1 MTTQTYDT
9 DPKQKLY
16 DTVKEKGLYT
26 KSFDE
31 FKAKYSTPEAIENLY
46 NVVNKREL
54 FTKSKDEFLGK
65 YFAEPVKKKESGSS
79 PLQSSGEDL
88 KEATMS
94 EIKAFVTGKPLSE
107 IKANEYAN
115 TKPPAKITNAITQT
129 KIQKP
134 SDKSVKEE
142 AENKITQ
149 IADEDL
155 TDPIKGLNKLS
166 QANPTN
172 PKDILATEKAK
183 EMLVGRMAQDGFDA
197 KELLNRSFFG
207 TAEDNNQTSGILR
220 EKAADYD
227 KSVAPLRNI
236 QVDDLTDATPEYLDN
251 ALTPQIKNAAI
262 QYGAQKDPQ
271 FAKELQVMGLDLN
284 DPDLFGKVG
293 SFKSGQWM
301 QRFLQDE
308 NVGTFLNKENPN
320 LLPAI
325 DRAYKQIRVDNQD
338 YGINSV
344 ANEVSQA
351 VQKSGFNNIDPVFN
365 FYGDN
370 HKAYADQVARDLYK
384 DDPQS
389 LAIWD
394 KYIKDDQEKYM
405 DAPSLMQGFAEG
417 GEGVFKGI
425 ANTFTEPFRNASES
439 TKRRWDKEALNV
451 SADPQGIF
459 KIIRET
465 GRVGGLVAAI
475 SGTGNVLGAGGTGLY
490 AQKIVPALSGGV
502 LPFFGD
508 SLEEGRAK
516 YPDSPV
522 KAGLSALVNTTMYA
536 ALSQQLFP
544 AKSINQAIGKVSPDI
559 NNIVERLA
567 SGQISREAARQQAN
581 TAFKRA
587 LDFTLGATGKAG
599 KITAELTA
607 ITQFNKGLDKIMMDE
622 EEFKNYHPERDETDE
637 TITLF
642 LSNIAL
648 GGFSKFGDMKKRN
661 RVAEESYYELA
672 SNPKKYERMIDNL
685 SVDKSFG
692 TIQEFKEN
700 LKFISGIKTEL
711 DALRINPKDQKRFI
725 FEALKEKSAKE
736 TSESASDSSV
746 QQKNK
751 DVIKQAKEVK
761 EKILAG
767 EDAETIITESQQKE
781 IDKQKDTEVKIERL
795 TIDNELDNKKY
806 DKQREGLDG
815 RNPEDKVKIEKIEED
830 RRRANEDFKIEME
843 KLSPTPKLPGIYG
856 ELYKSNPEAVLKDIA
871 EQVQGVDS
879 NGNPLE
885 GGSRREDMI
894 KQGFSEEIINEAV
907 KKYPIKESSSTP
919 MEATTEGAAENVVP
933 STLKDVNLSNPQ
945 KYTLNKANN
954 DLPQAPEINKD
965 IVDWEKSGIGGGDI
979 TAVKLLETR
988 GENSEGV
995 SVGTVRATNKDGVQE
1010 TYEVFFKS
1018 PQQQTSPT
1026 NEQQTK
1032 PIEPVSETKE
1042 TTTQVPDQ
1050 TKTTITEPSEPNK
1063 AGEGA
1068 GGEPPIKPPKVTE
1081 GNAGDGMKDLDKLA
1095 NNVPDSGKVAEY
1107 MSKETIEKYTGETP
1121 TNDQR
1126 RGVQEL
1132 EIALNHGEKIIE
1144 KAQTVFGKDYVDK
1157 TLDYIEN
1164 STAPVSNKALMYV
1177 SLENALGREKLLA
1190 PERAADIT
1198 KQQALVYEQSQ
1209 KFAREN
1215 SLALNYQKL
1224 RRIAKVGYDIE
1235 KITDSFFSPEEL
1247 IAKENIKKAVEADAD
1262 AINKEA
1268 EKQEVGGMT
1277 PEVEKLVQEGVEKE
1291 IAKIY
1296 EQLPKDKKTM
1306 ADKAIAALEAVQ
1318 KKLRGKTYD
1327 AGLGIPVAIVDAG
1340 ITTVKL
1346 AIKAGV
1352 KVADA
1357 IELGINKIKEKWGKE
1372 WPKEDEFRK
1381 DLSEAF
1387 KNVKSATDF
1396 VKEALIEKGFSREI
1410 TVKGEKKTILD
1421 WKKLAGKAGT
1431 VSKISENVAEVMKDK
1446 KMPASEV
1453 EAMKDAL
1460 VKEYIDLRTS
1470 VIEKSQT
1477 ELARRN
1483 KETVTPEQRSAARKL
1498 AELYTLGGFEG
1509 KEGEFDN
1516 AINKAFGAKVNEKD
1530 YSEAREIAKAMETI
1544 YTTTFKGAKLNDISG
1559 KAAIEKLEDRLRVLL
1574 FRGARQEGNTNLKIA
1589 TMVRN
1594 YFELQQTLVLNNL
1607 KQAVE
1612 NPLSGLQQN
1621 VISMIEGATSK
1632 EGQGTAAMAD
1642 QRRKMMKTVYRDMV
1656 TKGGIG
1662 YGKTESTF
1670 VNRQHIDDFIN
1681 KLSDNQLYHGIASI
1695 ATGKTTLNAMDAM
1708 WKVGLTEKKFASNL
1722 IKVLTHETNK
1732 NKMSKDEAQKFVS
1745 EQLTGQTFKDAQK
1758 TATELIQKINKEAG
1772 KDLIP
1777 LHEQQVDRL
1786 ANDIVKAALEMG
1798 GKITKE
1804 QIDAAFNAAYRSAS
1818 LNLGH
1823 TANNFLSAMIHGQSA
1838 KIEGALNQAIK
1849 NKEWDR
1855 AAWLTYY
1862 SVFYRNILNP
1872 FVGGGTN
1879 WLVIKFEK
1887 TGLGLVTGLIY
1898 KKGTKT
1904 DLDLSTE
1911 RGLKLMEDRLYNQSR
1926 IKDQYM
1932 RGLIGGITTWTAYA
1946 AFLGLAGTDDYRKW
1960 RANNP
1965 WAARYLDIVTPEP
1978 MLAHMAVENDSVKRY
1993 VAQSLNKNDAF
2004 DASGKLIKAAD
2015 YFVKGKTNEGWGAL
2029 GEMTGMKFNAPIPW
2043 RLVKDLQVLYQ
2054 GITGQDPYHG
2064 NYKPSTGF
2072 FNGLLQGGVIEYLG
2086 FRPEGS
2092 GVTPKGSSPT
2102 KKQTKSN
2109 KKTEKKQSKSN

>member
-16 DTVKEKGLYT
+16 DTVKGQGLYT

-31 FKAKYSTPEAIENLY
+31 FKAKYSTPEAIDNLY
-46 NVVNKREL
+46 NVVSKTQL
-54 FTKSKDEFLGK
+54 YTKSKDEFLGK
-65 YFAEPVKKKESGSS
+65 YFAEPVEKKSKVGGSS
-79 PLQSSGEDL
+79 PLQSSGEGL
-88 KEATMS
+88 KEASMDDL
-94 EIKAFVTGKPLSE
+94 KAFVTGKTVE
-107 IKANEYAN
+107 EVKATKQAN
-115 TKPPAKITNAITQT
+115 LKPPAKITNAITQT
-129 KIQKP
+129 TTQKP
-134 SDKSVKEE
+134 TQKSIDEE
-142 AENKITQ
+142 ANFKIEQ
-149 IADEDL
+149 IADEDF
-155 TDPIKGLNKLS
+155 TDPIKGINKLS

-172 PKDILATEKAK
+172 ARDILATQKAK
-183 EMLVGRMAQDGFDA
+183 DILLSRMAADGFDA

-207 TAEDNNQTSGILR
+207 AGDENNQTTRELR
-220 EKAADYD
+220 AKEQQYD
-227 KSVAPLRNI
+227 KSVAPLRDI
-236 QVDDLTDATPEYLDN
+236 PVDTDLSQANEMFIDYNYKDRLYSAAVQAHAEKNPSFKKELEVSGIDPTNTRDLVNQIPNGKMGLIVQEYLS
-251 ALTPQIKNAAI
+251 
-262 QYGAQKDPQ
+262 DPNVSTY
-271 FAKELQVMGLDLN
+271 LQ
-284 DPDLFGKVG
+284 
-293 SFKSGQWM
+293 
-301 QRFLQDE
+301 
-308 NVGTFLNKENPN
+308 KENPA
-320 LLPAI
+320 LLPAFQ
-325 DRAYKQIRVDNQD
+325 QIQKNILKDNPD
-338 YGINSV
+338 FAINEV
-344 ANEVSQA
+344 ANKVSRE

-365 FYGDN
+365 FYGEN
-370 HKAYADQVARDLYK
+370 HREFADQIAKSTLSPEELEVWNKSIRDN
-384 DDPQS
+384 
-389 LAIWD
+389 
-394 KYIKDDQEKYM
+394 QEKYM
-405 DAPSLMQGFAEG
+405 DAPSFFQGFAEAG
-417 GEGVFKGI
+417 GQFSKGI
-425 ANTFTEPFRNASES
+425 ANTFTQPFTSVPETIKENW
-439 TKRRWDKEALNV
+439 KKEASHV
-451 SADPQGIF
+451 SANPEGLMKVIRDSGHAAGIVSS
-459 KIIRET
+459 IGAAST
-465 GRVGGLVAAI
+465 LGGGLGLSSNAA
-475 SGTGNVLGAGGTGLY
+475 SMTALGVGFL
-490 AQKIVPALSGGV
+490 
-502 LPFFGD
+502 GD
-508 SLEEGRAK
+508 NLEIEKLK

-522 KAGLSALVNTTMYA
+522 KQWTSALFNTGLYMAMGKNIFPQAKVKQAFENIRPDVN
-536 ALSQQLFP
+536 
-544 AKSINQAIGKVSPDI
+544 K
-559 NNIVERLA
+559 IVENLS
-567 SGQISREAARQQAN
+567 SGKITREAARQEAN
-581 TAFKRA
+581 TLLKKGI
-587 LDFTLGATGKAG
+587 DFLGGTLKENT
-599 KITAELTA
+599 KIAAELTG
-607 ITQFNKGLDKIMMDE
+607 IGILDRYLDKVMGLEDTK
-622 EEFKNYHPERDETDE
+622 FKQYHSDDQDTETFK
-637 TITLF
+637 TMF
-642 LSNIAL
+642 LSNAL
-648 GGFSKFGDMKKRN
+648 VAGLSKYGQMRRGNKI
-661 RVAEESYYELA
+661 VEESLYEAATNEKRFERIINDLEIKDPTVKKEELLA
-672 SNPKKYERMIDNL
+672 
-685 SVDKSFG
+685 
-692 TIQEFKEN
+692 N
-700 LKFISGIKTEL
+700 LKFVADTKRRLDDAGIV
-711 DALRINPKDQKRFI
+711 DPKNQKRYL
-725 FEALKEKSAKE
+725 FEALRDRTNTNAIPKDGDATIVKKAKE
-736 TSESASDSSV
+736 ENKES
-746 QQKNK
+746 QE
-751 DVIKQAKEVK
+751 IKER
-761 EKILAG
+761 ILAG
-767 EDAETIITESQQKE
+767 EDADTIITEREKKE
-781 IDKQKDTEVKIERL
+781 IEETEKQQQEVSDAANEIENL
-795 TIDNELDNKKY
+795 N
-806 DKQREGLDG
+806 KQREIDNKSFDLKRKDLDG
-815 RNPEDKVKIEKIEED
+815 RNPEDKIKIEKIEQQ
-830 RRRANEDFKIEME
+830 RAEKNQDYDQKI
-843 KLSPTPKLPGIYG
+843 I
-856 ELYKSNPEAVLKDIA
+856 EAH
-871 EQVQGVDS
+871 
-879 NGNPLE
+879 
-885 GGSRREDMI
+885 
-894 KQGFSEEIINEAV
+894 
-907 KKYPIKESSSTP
+907 KKVKESSSTP
-919 MEATTEGAAENVVP
+919 MEAATEGAAENVVP
-933 STLKDVNLSNPQ
+933 STSVIMPGEIQRPETTVISPKENVVEP
-945 KYTLNKANN
+945 KAKISVI
-954 DLPQAPEINKD
+954 LPK
-965 IVDWEKSGIGGGDI
+965 
-979 TAVKLLETR
+979 
-988 GENSEGV
+988 
-995 SVGTVRATNKDGVQE
+995 
-1010 TYEVFFKS
+1010 
-1018 PQQQTSPT
+1018 
-1026 NEQQTK
+1026 
-1032 PIEPVSETKE
+1032 SETKE

-1050 TKTTITEPSEPNK
+1050 TKATITEPSEPNK

-1068 GGEPPIKPPKVTE
+1068 GGEPPIKPPKVDE
-1081 GNAGDGMKDLDKLA
+1081 GNAGDGMRDLDKLA

-1157 TLDYIEN
+1157 TLDYIES

-1177 SLENALGREKLLA
+1177 SLENALGREKLLS

-1268 EKQEVGGMT
+1268 EKQEAGGMT
-1277 PEVEKLVQEGVEKE
+1277 PDVEKLVQEGVEKE

-1381 DLSEAF
+1381 DLAEAF
-1387 KNVKSATDF
+1387 KNVKSTTEF
-1396 VKEALIEKGFSREI
+1396 VKEALIEKGFGRETTI
-1410 TVKGEKKTILD
+1410 KGEKKTILD

-1431 VSKISENVAEVMKDK
+1431 VSKISENVAEAMKDK
-1446 KMPASEV
+1446 KMPTSEV

-1460 VKEYIDLRTS
+1460 VNEYINLRTS
-1470 VIEKSQT
+1470 VIEKAQT

-1483 KETVTPEQRSAARKL
+1483 KETVTPEQKSAARKL

-1681 KLSDNQLYHGIASI
+1681 KLSDNQLYHGIASV

-1777 LHEQQVDRL
+1777 LHKQQVDRL

-1978 MLAHMAVENDSVKRY
+1978 MLAHMAVENDAVKRY
-1993 VAQSLNKNDAF
+1993 VSQSLNKNDAF

-2029 GEMTGMKFNAPIPW
+2029 GEMTGMKFNAPLPW

-2054 GITGQDPYHG
+2054 GIVGQDPYHG

-2092 GVTPKGSSPT
+2092 GVTPKAADT
-2102 KKQTKSN
+2102 KKQSKSN
-2109 KKTEKKQSKSN
+2109 KKTEKKQTKAN